1 MPSTSTAIFPR
12 VVENVSRESSFQFV
26 NDEITLPDREYPGFW
41 AEREPDRLAIV
52 VHGSD
57 QSMTFLELHNEAARI
72 SNLFRSLGLKPED
85 HVAFCLSLIHI

>member
-1 MPSTSTAIFPR
+1 MENVNTFHTKYLYCDFPR

-52 VHGSD
+52 
-57 QSMTFLELHNEAARI
+57 I
-72 SNLFRSLGLKPED
+72 
-85 HVAFCLSLIHI
+85 LSV